1 MKFTFQ
7 LHNLN
12 VWLTLTVLL
21 ILHALMRNVKTHAL
35 RCPAGFGPTARLK
48 TTEQFACAD
57 RDSLA
62 TPMRS
67 AKNVSSKWLFFTN
80 LKSHSKVLNFSLLSL
95 AIAGCKS
102 DDECPTTEAC
112 YNRECL
118 DPCTFEKCGLNAE
131 CSVRN
136 HRATCKCRPGY
147 KGNPYERCRQYECLS
162 DPECADYLACRNEKC
177 VDPCGDCS
185 VNADCTA
192 RNHRAICECRIGY
205 TGNPYGSVC
214 SKSKHSKCLDLTFG
228 APLNNHHFLFAQY
241 QNPRLSVQQTGTVQA
256 DNPACRRNAK
266 TLAWPYPHAPP
277 MQIAQFTTHFHSE
290 QCLAPAYQV
299 ILVKVMSAVRK

>member
-214 SKSKHSKCLDLTFG
+214 NKSKLEIPNFHLWSPWINPFF
-228 APLNNHHFLFAQY
+228 FLLFLYSWITQGWMHNR
-241 QNPRLSVQQTGTVQA
+241 QGLPQQTILPAGEMQRPLPGHIPMCQQCRLHSTQHTSSQ
-256 DNPACRRNAK
+256 DNVLHLHTR
-266 TLAWPYPHAPP
+266 LHW
-277 MQIAQFTTHFHSE
+277 
-290 QCLAPAYQV
+290 
-299 ILVKVMSAVRK
+299 

>member
-80 LKSHSKVLNFSLLSL
+80 LKTHSKVSNFSLLSL

-214 SKSKHSKCLDLTFG
+214 NKSKLEIPNFHLWSPWINPFF
-228 APLNNHHFLFAQY
+228 FLLFLYSWITQGWMY
-241 QNPRLSVQQTGTVQA
+241 NRQGLPQQTILPAGEMQRPLPGHIPMCQQCRLHSTQHTSSQ
-256 DNPACRRNAK
+256 DNVLHLHTR
-266 TLAWPYPHAPP
+266 LHW
-277 MQIAQFTTHFHSE
+277 
-290 QCLAPAYQV
+290 
-299 ILVKVMSAVRK
+299 

>member
-214 SKSKHSKCLDLTFG
+214 NKSKLEIPNF
-228 APLNNHHFLFAQY
+228 HHWSPWINPFFFLLFLYSWITQGWMY
-241 QNPRLSVQQTGTVQA
+241 NRQGLPQQTILPAGEMQRPLPGHIPMCQQCRLHSTQHTSSQ
-256 DNPACRRNAK
+256 DNVLHLHTR
-266 TLAWPYPHAPP
+266 LHW
-277 MQIAQFTTHFHSE
+277 
-290 QCLAPAYQV
+290 
-299 ILVKVMSAVRK
+299 

>member
-136 HRATCKCRPGY
+136 HRATCKCKTGY

-214 SKSKHSKCLDLTFG
+214 NKSKLEIPNFHLWSPWINPFF
-228 APLNNHHFLFAQY
+228 FLLFLYSWITQGWMY
-241 QNPRLSVQQTGTVQA
+241 NRQGLPQQTILPAGEMQRPLPGHIPMCQQCRLHSTQHTSSQ
-256 DNPACRRNAK
+256 DNVLHLHTR
-266 TLAWPYPHAPP
+266 LHW
-277 MQIAQFTTHFHSE
+277 
-290 QCLAPAYQV
+290 
-299 ILVKVMSAVRK
+299 

>member
-214 SKSKHSKCLDLTFG
+214 NKSKLEIPNFHLWSPWINPFF
-228 APLNNHHFLFAQY
+228 FLLFLYSWITQGWMY
-241 QNPRLSVQQTGTVQA
+241 NRQGLPQQTILPAGEMQRPLPGHIPMCQQCRLHSTQHTSSQ
-256 DNPACRRNAK
+256 DNVLHLHTR
-266 TLAWPYPHAPP
+266 LHW
-277 MQIAQFTTHFHSE
+277 
-290 QCLAPAYQV
+290 
-299 ILVKVMSAVRK
+299 